1 MNTMV
6 TEFHMSKLFG
16 SFLADGDVGNRF
28 RFCEVESALGMGMN
42 VVFDFEGV
50 TNLTDSFSNACFGN
64 LFTDHPEADNGQTIR
79 FKNCSPVVKMFL
91 QRAIGVGRSRR
102 QHA

>member
-1 MNTMV
+1 ME

-16 SFLADGDVGNRF
+16 SFLADGDAGNRF
-28 RFCEVESALGMGMN
+28 RFCEVESALGMGN
-42 VVFDFEGV
+42 VVVFDFEGV
-50 TNLTDSFSNACFGN
+50 TNMTDSFSNACFGN
-64 LFTDHPEADNGQTIR
+64 LFADHPEADNGLNIH